1 MKKQPQLDKYYY
13 IAGWILIGLFVATML
28 FSVLSGYTLNE
39 IVLPCLFHLKTGY
52 YCPGC
57 GGTRS
62 VYYLTHGHLLK
73 AAFYHPF
80 VVYTAIVGGWFM
92 VTQTLHRLFPK
103 KITYTM
109 HVRMIYIYVAIA
121 VIVIN
126 CLMKNLWIVAY
137 GVYMMGSN

>member
-1 MKKQPQLDKYYY
+1 MKT
-13 IAGWILIGLFVATML
+13 IHLIGNAHLDPVWLWQWQEGFLEVKATFRSALDRMKE
-28 FSVLSGYTLNE
+28 FPDFKFTSACSAYYMWVEKSDPEMFRE
-39 IVLPCLFHLKTGY
+39 IQERVKEG
-52 YCPGC
+52 
-57 GGTRS
+57 RWS
-62 VYYLTHGHLLK
+62 
-73 AAFYHPF
+73 
-80 VVYTAIVGGWFM
+80 IVGGWFM